1 MTPRFDTFE
10 PFVKALELRVHG
22 LDRPFVVA
30 LDGRCA
36 AGKTMLAAALAQVT
50 DAAVIEGDDFYA
62 GGVGLRTE
70 PPAALVAAC
79 IDWRQ
84 QRIVLEAL
92 RAGRQAS
99 WHAFD
104 WEAFDGELCAE
115 LTVRAPRPIVILE
128 GIYSAR
134 PELADLIDLSVLVR
148 ADESVRGSRLLAREG
163 VIGPWE
169 RQWHFAEE
177 YYFEF
182 IRPPMSFHM
191 AASDMPL

>member
-10 PFVKALELRVHG
+10 PFVQALELRAQA

-30 LDGRCA
+30 LDGRSA
-36 AGKTMLAAALAQVT
+36 AGKTMLAAALAEVM

-79 IDWRQ
+79 IDWHH

-92 RAGRQAS
+92 RAGRQAA

-104 WEAFDGELCAE
+104 WETFDGGRCTE
-115 LTVRAPRPIVILE
+115 LTVKAPRPVVILE
-128 GIYSAR
+128 GVYSAR
-134 PELADLIDLSVLVR
+134 PELADLVDLSVLVR
-148 ADESVRGSRLLAREG
+148 ADEGVRESRLLAREG
-163 VIGPWE
+163 VIGPWD

-182 IRPPMSFHM
+182 IRPLTSFDM
-191 AASDMPL
+191 VASDMPL

>member
-10 PFVKALELRVHG
+10 PFVKDLERRAHG
-22 LDRPFVVA
+22 LDRPYFVA
-30 LDGRCA
+30 LDGRSA
-36 AGKTMLAAALAQVT
+36 AGKTMLAGALAEVL

-79 IDWRQ
+79 IDWRH

-104 WEAFDGELCAE
+104 WETFDGGLCAE
-115 LTVRAPRPIVILE
+115 LTVRTPRPIVILE

-148 ADESVRGSRLLAREG
+148 ADEGVRESRLLARDG

-182 IRPPMSFHM
+182 IRPPTSFDM
-191 AASDMPL
+191 AASEMPI